1 LIHQNSKYID
11 EYKKFLF
18 IKRINLLVISFFFL
32 IALFL
37 YNNFHYT
44 SAANV
49 SLINFDESYQSFQYG
64 RRIGISKEDNSC
76 VKLTLY
82 RSDEN
87 GNDQDLIQEKTIDF
101 DDQSEY
107 WNLDSDEFDSRRLSI
122 GTYVIHKCV
131 GSSIED
137 VSSPMDESEYQ
148 TKIEYSK
155 VQFEIVP
162 RTINENTSEFL
173 NSTTYGPYNI
183 SPVSLVY
190 NGASQTPTFNIY
202 NPEDEDDVLP
212 TTDDYDLENFRD
224 KNGNFID
231 PSQVVD
237 AEDYIV
243 KLKFKNNFSGEVE
256 VPFSISPQSV
266 NEENFNISPNKLV
279 YNGKS
284 QTPTF
289 NISNKGKGDGICP
302 TSDNY
307 DLEYYKDGKKI
318 DSLVNAGSYVA
329 KFTFKGN
336 FEGSIDI
343 SFSIS
348 PRIIGQTSILTND
361 GSYNG
366 TTYYDIYKISPN
378 SLVYNGKSQKPTF
391 NISNDNGEVNP
402 TSDDYDLRNFKNN
415 DGNSI
420 DSSQVVDAGD
430 YIVSLNF
437 KNNFEG
443 SKPVD
448 IPFSISP
455 CNINDFSCEIKE
467 NYDKKSGLTFDINTS
482 NGLVISQNDFVVSY
496 EKNGKSINSIS
507 EPGDYTAVLTFK
519 GNYSGEKR
527 INFNVPDSS
536 SQSSD
541 EKASETG
548 SKEESKEETKEE
560 STAESK
566 EEASTEEESLKDY
579 KSQWGRKEVRYGIDH
594 YISDDGL
601 LSVEIDKNDKI
612 WMCENENGSSE
623 CWYCLD
629 NTNGIFKI
637 GSRFSI
643 KWISKGDPA
652 YDDQIAKIDES
663 KKKNID
669 LDHSKIFLVS
679 VTDPNGDEY
688 SSFDKVDF
696 YVQIS
701 GNWTKENVKAL
712 FLNSSDDEIVEAY
725 FETVTSPNGP
735 IECARLVLTHFS
747 PYLLVYQSSEST
759 YVPEDSSSSENRSSK
774 DEVSNSSPDK
784 SSNPDKSS
792 SAPLGHPINYI
803 LLCSLL
809 FSVLIYYFIFRKR
822 INNKK

>member
-1 LIHQNSKYID
+1 MIHQNSKYID

-18 IKRINLLVISFFFL
+18 IKRINLLIISFFFL
-32 IALFL
+32 VVLFL

-44 SAANV
+44 SAVNV
-49 SLINFDESYQSFQYG
+49 SLINFDEPSQSFQYG

-183 SPVSLVY
+183 SPVALVY
-190 NGASQTPTFNIY
+190 NGANQTPTFNIY

-237 AEDYIV
+237 AGDYIV
-243 KLKFKNNFSGEVE
+243 KLKFKNNFAGEVE
-256 VPFSISPQSV
+256 IPFSVSPLSID
-266 NEENFNISPNKLV
+266 EEKFNISPNKLV

-289 NISNKGKGDGICP
+289 NISNKGKEDGICP

-318 DSLVNAGSYVA
+318 DSLVNAGNYVA
-329 KFTFKGN
+329 QFTFKGN

-361 GSYNG
+361 GSYNS
-366 TTYYDIYKISPN
+366 TTYYDIYKISPK

-402 TSDDYDLRNFKNN
+402 TPDDYDLRDFKNKN
-415 DGNSI
+415 GDSI

-455 CNINDFSCEIKE
+455 CNINDFSCEIKA
-467 NYDKKSGLTFDINTS
+467 NYDKQWKITDEGLKKTN
-482 NGLVISQNDFVVSY
+482 SY
-496 EKNGKSINSIS
+496 
-507 EPGDYTAVLTFK
+507 A
-519 GNYSGEKR
+519 
-527 INFNVPDSS
+527 
-536 SQSSD
+536 
-541 EKASETG
+541 
-548 SKEESKEETKEE
+548 
-560 STAESK
+560 
-566 EEASTEEESLKDY
+566 
-579 KSQWGRKEVRYGIDH
+579 
-594 YISDDGL
+594 
-601 LSVEIDKNDKI
+601 
-612 WMCENENGSSE
+612 
-623 CWYCLD
+623 
-629 NTNGIFKI
+629 
-637 GSRFSI
+637 
-643 KWISKGDPA
+643 
-652 YDDQIAKIDES
+652 
-663 KKKNID
+663 
-669 LDHSKIFLVS
+669 
-679 VTDPNGDEY
+679 
-688 SSFDKVDF
+688 F
-696 YVQIS
+696 YVE
-701 GNWTKENVKAL
+701 TMVK
-712 FLNSSDDEIVEAY
+712 S
-725 FETVTSPNGP
+725 
-735 IECARLVLTHFS
+735 R
-747 PYLLVYQSSEST
+747 
-759 YVPEDSSSSENRSSK
+759 R
-774 DEVSNSSPDK
+774 
-784 SSNPDKSS
+784 
-792 SAPLGHPINYI
+792 
-803 LLCSLL
+803 
-809 FSVLIYYFIFRKR
+809 RKLKQVM
-822 INNKK
+822 IKNQE